1 MKKETVSSGITTDK
15 SNNEIQELLLLKI
28 NLEAKLEA
36 VKRRLRELVR

>member
-1 MKKETVSSGITTDK
+1 MKKETVSSGITTGK
-15 SNNEIQELLLLKI
+15 SNNEVRELLLLKI